1 MKKILVTGMKGQV
14 GFELMKTLAPLG
26 KVIGVDVNECDL
38 AQSAMID
45 ALLDRVKPDIII
57 NPAAYTA
64 VDKAESEPTVAHA
77 VNAQAP
83 KTLARQASRRNI
95 PIIHF
100 STDYIFDG
108 EKDGPYLEDDPA
120 NPKSVYGKTKWL
132 GEEAV
137 RSNAAKHVILRT
149 SWVFGAHGVNFLKTM
164 LKLSK
169 ERDKMSV
176 VSDQVGAPTSAR
188 LLAEVTA
195 EIVKQLLQEFSYRKY
210 GTYHLVAEGET
221 SWHGYAQVVVEKAIK
236 HGMAVKINPKD
247 IKPISSKEYPMPAP
261 RPSNS
266 RLDTTKVSTVFS
278 VSLHKWQDEV
288 EKVIKELVRVESDV
302 KS

>member
-1 MKKILVTGMKGQV
+1 MKKILLTGMKGQV

-64 VDKAESEPTVAHA
+64 VDKAESEPWVAHA

-221 SWHGYAQVVVEKAIK
+221 SWHGYAKYVVERANAMGLETKLD
-236 HGMAVKINPKD
+236 PKS
-247 IKPISSKEYPMPAP
+247 IKPIKTKDFPLPAP
-261 RPSNS
+261 RPANS
-266 RLDTTKVSTVFS
+266 RLDTTKVRETFGIT
-278 VSLHKWQDEV
+278 LPAWQSEV
-288 EKVIKELVRVESDV
+288 DHVLAELIS
-302 KS
+302 S

>member
-1 MKKILVTGMKGQV
+1 MKKILVTGNKGQV

-26 KVIGVDVNECDL
+26 KVIGVDIKECDL

-45 ALLDRVKPDIII
+45 ALLDRVKPDIIV

-77 VNAQAP
+77 INAQAP

-108 EKDGPYLEDDPA
+108 TKEEAYVEEDPA

-164 LKLSK
+164 LKLSQ
-169 ERDKMSV
+169 ERDKMSI
-176 VSDQVGAPTSAR
+176 VSDQFGAPTSAR
-188 LLAEVTA
+188 MLAEVTA

-210 GTYHLVAEGET
+210 GTYHLVADGET
-221 SWHGYAQVVVEKAIK
+221 SWYGYAKYVVEQANALGMETKLTPANIKAIK
-236 HGMAVKINPKD
+236 TKD
-247 IKPISSKEYPMPAP
+247 FPLPAP
-261 RPSNS
+261 RPANS
-266 RLDTTKVSTVFS
+266 RLDTTKVKETFGI
-278 VSLHKWQDEV
+278 SLPTWQSEV
-288 EKVIKELVRVESDV
+288 DRVLNELIKA
-302 KS
+302 

>member
-1 MKKILVTGMKGQV
+1 MKKILVTGMNGQV

-26 KVIGVDVNECDL
+26 KVIGVDVKDCDL

-45 ALLDRVKPDIII
+45 ALLDRVKPDIIV

-77 VNAQAP
+77 INAQAP

-108 EKDGPYLEDDPA
+108 TKEEPYVEDDTP

-137 RSNAAKHVILRT
+137 RQNAAKHVILRT

-169 ERDKMSV
+169 ERDKMSI
-176 VSDQVGAPTSAR
+176 VSDQIGAPTSAR
-188 LLAEVTA
+188 MLAEVTA

-210 GTYHLVAEGET
+210 GTYHLVADGET
-221 SWHGYAQVVVEKAIK
+221 SWYGYAKYVVEQANALGMETKLTPKNIKAIK
-236 HGMAVKINPKD
+236 TKD
-247 IKPISSKEYPMPAP
+247 FPLPAA
-261 RPSNS
+261 RPANS
-266 RLDTTKVSTVFS
+266 RLDTA
-278 VSLHKWQDEV
+278 
-288 EKVIKELVRVESDV
+288 KVIETFGVTLPTWQSEVDLVLSELI
-302 KS
+302 KA

>member
-108 EKDGPYLEDDPA
+108 TKDGSYLEDDTA

-176 VSDQVGAPTSAR
+176 VSDQFGAPTSAR
-188 LLAEVTA
+188 MLAEVTA
-195 EIVKQLLQEFSYRKY
+195 EIVRQLLQEFSYRKY

-221 SWHGYAQVVVEKAIK
+221 SWHGYAKYVVERANAMGLETKLD
-236 HGMAVKINPKD
+236 PKN
-247 IKPISSKEYPMPAP
+247 IKPIKTKEFPLPAP
-261 RPSNS
+261 RPANS
-266 RLDTTKVSTVFS
+266 RLDTTKVRETFGIT
-278 VSLHKWQDEV
+278 LPAWQSEV
-288 EKVIKELVRVESDV
+288 DHVLAELIS
-302 KS
+302 S

>member
-1 MKKILVTGMKGQV
+1 MKKILVTGNKGQV

-26 KVIGVDVNECDL
+26 KVIGVDIKECDL

-45 ALLDRVKPDIII
+45 ALLDRVKPDIIV
-57 NPAAYTA
+57 NPAAYTS

-77 VNAQAP
+77 INAQAP

-108 EKDGPYLEDDPA
+108 TKEEPYVEDDPA

-169 ERDKMSV
+169 ERDKMSI
-176 VSDQVGAPTSAR
+176 VSDQIGAPTSAR
-188 LLAEVTA
+188 MLAEVTA

-210 GTYHLVAEGET
+210 GTYHLVADGET
-221 SWHGYAQVVVEKAIK
+221 CWYGYAKYVVEQANALGMETKLDPKNIK
-236 HGMAVKINPKD
+236 SIKTKD
-247 IKPISSKEYPMPAP
+247 FPLPAA
-261 RPSNS
+261 RPANS
-266 RLDTTKVSTVFS
+266 RLDTTKVKETFGIT
-278 VSLHKWQDEV
+278 LPTWQSEV
-288 EKVIKELVRVESDV
+288 DLVLNELIKT
-302 KS
+302 

>member
-221 SWHGYAQVVVEKAIK
+221 SWHGYAKYVVERANAMGLETKLD
-236 HGMAVKINPKD
+236 PKS
-247 IKPISSKEYPMPAP
+247 IKPIKTKDVPLPAP
-261 RPSNS
+261 RPANS
-266 RLDTTKVSTVFS
+266 RLDTTKVRETFGIT
-278 VSLHKWQDEV
+278 LPAWQSEV
-288 EKVIKELVRVESDV
+288 DHVLAELIS
-302 KS
+302 S

>member
-108 EKDGPYLEDDPA
+108 TKDGSYLEDDPA

-169 ERDKMSV
+169 ERDKISV
-176 VSDQVGAPTSAR
+176 VSDQFGAPTSAR
-188 LLAEVTA
+188 MLAEVTA
-195 EIVKQLLQEFSYRKY
+195 EIVRQLLQEFSYRKY

-221 SWHGYAQVVVEKAIK
+221 SWHGYAKYVVERANAMGLETKLD
-236 HGMAVKINPKD
+236 PKN
-247 IKPISSKEYPMPAP
+247 IKPIKTKEFPLPAP
-261 RPSNS
+261 RPANS
-266 RLDTTKVSTVFS
+266 RLDTTKVRETFGIT
-278 VSLHKWQDEV
+278 LPAWQSEV
-288 EKVIKELVRVESDV
+288 DHVLAELIS
-302 KS
+302 S

>member
-1 MKKILVTGMKGQV
+1 MKKILVTGNKGQV

-26 KVIGVDVNECDL
+26 KVIGVDVKECDL

-45 ALLDRVKPDIII
+45 ALLDRVKPDIIV

-77 VNAQAP
+77 INAQAP
-83 KTLARQASRRNI
+83 KVLARQASRRNI

-108 EKDGPYLEDDPA
+108 TKEDPYMEDDPA
-120 NPKSVYGKTKWL
+120 SPRSVYGKTKWL

-137 RSNAAKHVILRT
+137 RSSAAKHVILRT
-149 SWVFGAHGVNFLKTM
+149 SWVFGAHGVNFLKTI
-164 LKLSK
+164 LKLSQ
-169 ERDKMSV
+169 ERDKMSI
-176 VSDQVGAPTSAR
+176 VSDQIGAPTSAR
-188 LLAEVTA
+188 MLAEVTA
-195 EIVKQLLQEFSYRKY
+195 EIVRQLLDEFSYRKY

-221 SWHGYAQVVVEKAIK
+221 SWHGYAKYVVEQANAL
-236 HGMAVKINPKD
+236 GMETKLTPQN
-247 IKPISSKEYPMPAP
+247 IKPIKTKDFPLPAP
-261 RPSNS
+261 RPANS
-266 RLDTTKVSTVFS
+266 RLDTTKVREVFGVALPS
-278 VSLHKWQDEV
+278 WQSEV
-288 EKVIKELVRVESDV
+288 DLVLGELISA

>member
-1 MKKILVTGMKGQV
+1 MKKILVTGMNGQV

-26 KVIGVDVNECDL
+26 KVIGVDVKECDL

-45 ALLDRVKPDIII
+45 ALLDRVKPDIIV

-77 VNAQAP
+77 INAQAP

-108 EKDGPYLEDDPA
+108 TKEESYVEDDTP

-137 RSNAAKHVILRT
+137 RQNAAKHVILRA

-169 ERDKMSV
+169 ERDKMSI
-176 VSDQVGAPTSAR
+176 VSDQIGAPTSAR
-188 LLAEVTA
+188 MLAEVTA

-210 GTYHLVAEGET
+210 GTYHLVADGET
-221 SWHGYAQVVVEKAIK
+221 SWYGYAKYVVEQANALGMETKLTPKNIKAIK
-236 HGMAVKINPKD
+236 TKD
-247 IKPISSKEYPMPAP
+247 FPLPAS
-261 RPSNS
+261 RPANS
-266 RLDTTKVSTVFS
+266 RLDTAKVKETFGVT
-278 VSLHKWQDEV
+278 LPTWQSEV
-288 EKVIKELVRVESDV
+288 DLVLSELIKA
-302 KS
+302 

>member
-1 MKKILVTGMKGQV
+1 MKKILVTGNRGQV

-26 KVIGVDVNECDL
+26 KVIGVDIKECDL

-45 ALLDRVKPDIII
+45 ALLDRVKPDIIV

-77 VNAQAP
+77 INAQAP

-108 EKDGPYLEDDPA
+108 TKEEPYVEDDPA

-169 ERDKMSV
+169 ERDKMSI
-176 VSDQVGAPTSAR
+176 VSDQIGAPTSAR
-188 LLAEVTA
+188 MLAEVTA

-210 GTYHLVAEGET
+210 GTYHLVADGET
-221 SWHGYAQVVVEKAIK
+221 SWYGYAKYVVEQANALGMETKLTPANIK
-236 HGMAVKINPKD
+236 VIKTKD
-247 IKPISSKEYPMPAP
+247 FPLPAA
-261 RPSNS
+261 RPANS
-266 RLDTTKVSTVFS
+266 RLDTTKIKAIFGI
-278 VSLHKWQDEV
+278 SLPTWQSEV
-288 EKVIKELVRVESDV
+288 DLVLHELIKA
-302 KS
+302 

>member
-1 MKKILVTGMKGQV
+1 MKKILVTGNKGQV

-26 KVIGVDVNECDL
+26 KVIGVDIKECDL

-45 ALLDRVKPDIII
+45 ALLDRVKPDIIV

-77 VNAQAP
+77 INAQAP

-100 STDYIFDG
+100 STDYVFDG
-108 EKDGPYLEDDPA
+108 TKEEPYVEDDQA

-169 ERDKMSV
+169 ERDKMSI
-176 VSDQVGAPTSAR
+176 VSDQIGAPTSAR
-188 LLAEVTA
+188 MLAEVTA

-210 GTYHLVAEGET
+210 GTYHLVADGET
-221 SWHGYAQVVVEKAIK
+221 SWYGYAKYVVEQANALGMETKLTPANINAIK
-236 HGMAVKINPKD
+236 TKD
-247 IKPISSKEYPMPAP
+247 FPLPAA
-261 RPSNS
+261 RPANS
-266 RLDTTKVSTVFS
+266 RLDSTKVKETFGI
-278 VSLHKWQDEV
+278 SLPTWQSEV
-288 EKVIKELVRVESDV
+288 GLVLNELIKS
-302 KS
+302 

>member
-1 MKKILVTGMKGQV
+1 MKKILVTGNKGQV

-26 KVIGVDVNECDL
+26 KVIGVDEKECDL

-45 ALLDRVKPDIII
+45 ALLDRVKPDIIM

-77 VNAQAP
+77 VNAHAA

-108 EKDGPYLEDDPA
+108 TKEEAYVEEDPA

-169 ERDKMSV
+169 ERDKVSV

-188 LLAEVTA
+188 LVAEVTA

-221 SWHGYAQVVVEKAIK
+221 SWYGFAKFVVEQANDL
-236 HGMAVKINPKD
+236 GMKTKLNPKNINPIKTKD
-247 IKPISSKEYPMPAP
+247 FPLPAA
-261 RPSNS
+261 RPANS
-266 RLDTTKVSTVFS
+266 RLDTTK
-278 VSLHKWQDEV
+278 
-288 EKVIKELVRVESDV
+288 IKETFGITLPTWQSEVDLVLGELI
-302 KS
+302 KA

>member
-1 MKKILVTGMKGQV
+1 MKKILVTGNKGQV

-26 KVIGVDVNECDL
+26 KVIGVDIKECDL

-45 ALLDRVKPDIII
+45 ALLDRVKPDIIV

-64 VDKAESEPTVAHA
+64 VDKAESEPIVAHA
-77 VNAQAP
+77 INAQAP

-108 EKDGPYLEDDPA
+108 TKEEAYVEEDPA

-169 ERDKMSV
+169 ERDKMSI
-176 VSDQVGAPTSAR
+176 VSDQIGAPTSAR
-188 LLAEVTA
+188 MLAEVTA

-210 GTYHLVAEGET
+210 GTYHLVADGET
-221 SWHGYAQVVVEKAIK
+221 SWYGYAKYVVEQANALGMETKLTPANIKAIK
-236 HGMAVKINPKD
+236 TKD
-247 IKPISSKEYPMPAP
+247 FPLSAARPA
-261 RPSNS
+261 NS
-266 RLDTTKVSTVFS
+266 RLDTTKVKETFGI
-278 VSLHKWQDEV
+278 SLPTWQSEV
-288 EKVIKELVRVESDV
+288 DLVLNELIKS
-302 KS
+302 

>member
-1 MKKILVTGMKGQV
+1 MNGQV

-26 KVIGVDVNECDL
+26 KVIGVDVKECDL

-45 ALLDRVKPDIII
+45 ALLDRVKPDIIV

-77 VNAQAP
+77 INAQAP
-83 KTLARQASRRNI
+83 KILARQASRRNI

-108 EKDGPYLEDDPA
+108 TKEEPYVEDDTP

-137 RSNAAKHVILRT
+137 RQNAAKHVILRT

-176 VSDQVGAPTSAR
+176 VSDQIGAPTSAR
-188 LLAEVTA
+188 MLAEVTA

-210 GTYHLVAEGET
+210 GTYHLVADGET
-221 SWHGYAQVVVEKAIK
+221 SWYDYAKYVVEQANALGMETKLTPKNIKAIK
-236 HGMAVKINPKD
+236 TKD
-247 IKPISSKEYPMPAP
+247 FPLPAA
-261 RPSNS
+261 RPANS
-266 RLDTTKVSTVFS
+266 RLDTAKVKETFGGT
-278 VSLHKWQDEV
+278 LPTWQSEV
-288 EKVIKELVRVESDV
+288 DRVLSELIKA
-302 KS
+302 

>member
-1 MKKILVTGMKGQV
+1 MKKILVTGMNGQV
-14 GFELMKTLAPLG
+14 GFELMKTLAHLG
-26 KVIGVDVNECDL
+26 KVIGVDVKECDL

-45 ALLDRVKPDIII
+45 ALLDRVKPDIIV

-77 VNAQAP
+77 INAQAP

-108 EKDGPYLEDDPA
+108 TKEESYVEDDTP

-137 RSNAAKHVILRT
+137 RQNAAKHVILRT

-169 ERDKMSV
+169 ERDKMSI
-176 VSDQVGAPTSAR
+176 VSDQIGAPTSAR
-188 LLAEVTA
+188 MLAEVTA

-210 GTYHLVAEGET
+210 GTYHLVADGET
-221 SWHGYAQVVVEKAIK
+221 SWYGYAKYVVEQANALGMETKLTPKNIKAIK
-236 HGMAVKINPKD
+236 TKD
-247 IKPISSKEYPMPAP
+247 FPLRAARPA
-261 RPSNS
+261 NS
-266 RLDTTKVSTVFS
+266 RLDTAKVKETFGVT
-278 VSLHKWQDEV
+278 LPTWQSEV
-288 EKVIKELVRVESDV
+288 DLVLSELIKA
-302 KS
+302 

>member
-1 MKKILVTGMKGQV
+1 MKKILVTGNKGQV

-26 KVIGVDVNECDL
+26 KVIGVDIKECDL

-45 ALLDRVKPDIII
+45 ALLDRVKPDIIV

-64 VDKAESEPTVAHA
+64 VDNAESEPTVAHA
-77 VNAQAP
+77 INAQAP

-108 EKDGPYLEDDPA
+108 TKEEAYVEEDQA
-120 NPKSVYGKTKWL
+120 NPKSVYGNTKWL

-169 ERDKMSV
+169 ERDKMSI

-188 LLAEVTA
+188 MLAEVTA
-195 EIVKQLLQEFSYRKY
+195 EIVKQLLHEFSYRKY
-210 GTYHLVAEGET
+210 GTYHLVADGET
-221 SWHGYAQVVVEKAIK
+221 SWYGYAKYVVERANVLGMETKLTAANIKAIK
-236 HGMAVKINPKD
+236 TKDFPLPAVR
-247 IKPISSKEYPMPAP
+247 PA
-261 RPSNS
+261 NS
-266 RLDTTKVSTVFS
+266 RLDNSKVKETFGI
-278 VSLHKWQDEV
+278 SLPTWQSEV
-288 EKVIKELVRVESDV
+288 DLVLNELIKT
-302 KS
+302 

>member
-1 MKKILVTGMKGQV
+1 MKKILVTGNKGQV

-26 KVIGVDVNECDL
+26 KVIGVDIKECDL

-45 ALLDRVKPDIII
+45 ALLDRVKPDIIV
-57 NPAAYTA
+57 NTAAYTA
-64 VDKAESEPTVAHA
+64 VDKAESEPTLAHA
-77 VNAQAP
+77 INAQAP

-108 EKDGPYLEDDPA
+108 TKEDAYFEEDSA
-120 NPKSVYGKTKWL
+120 NPQSVYGKTKWL

-149 SWVFGAHGVNFLKTM
+149 SWVFGAHGVNFLKTI

-169 ERDKMSV
+169 ERDKMSIV
-176 VSDQVGAPTSAR
+176 ADQVGAPTSAR
-188 LLAEVTA
+188 MLADVTA

-210 GTYHLVAEGET
+210 GTYHLVADGET
-221 SWHGYAQVVVEKAIK
+221 SWHGYAKYVVEQANALGMETKLDPKNIK
-236 HGMAVKINPKD
+236 SIKTKD
-247 IKPISSKEYPMPAP
+247 FPLPAA
-261 RPSNS
+261 RPANS
-266 RLDTTKVSTVFS
+266 RLDTTK
-278 VSLHKWQDEV
+278 
-288 EKVIKELVRVESDV
+288 IKETFGITLSTWQSEVDLVLNGLIRS
-302 KS
+302 

>member
-108 EKDGPYLEDDPA
+108 TKDGSYLEDDPA

-176 VSDQVGAPTSAR
+176 VSDQFGAPTSAR
-188 LLAEVTA
+188 MLAEVTA
-195 EIVKQLLQEFSYRKY
+195 EIVRQLLQEFSYRKY

-221 SWHGYAQVVVEKAIK
+221 SWHGYAKYVVERANAMGLETKLD
-236 HGMAVKINPKD
+236 PKN
-247 IKPISSKEYPMPAP
+247 IKPIKTKEFPLPAP
-261 RPSNS
+261 RPANS
-266 RLDTTKVSTVFS
+266 RLDTTKVRETFGIT
-278 VSLHKWQDEV
+278 LPAWQSEV
-288 EKVIKELVRVESDV
+288 DHVLAELIS
-302 KS
+302 S

>member
-1 MKKILVTGMKGQV
+1 
-14 GFELMKTLAPLG
+14 
-26 KVIGVDVNECDL
+26 
-38 AQSAMID
+38 MID
-45 ALLDRVKPDIII
+45 ALLDRVKPDIIV

-77 VNAQAP
+77 INAQAA

-100 STDYIFDG
+100 STDYVFDG
-108 EKDGPYLEDDPA
+108 TKEAPYVEDDPA

-137 RSNAAKHVILRT
+137 RNNAAKHVILRT

-169 ERDKMSV
+169 ERDKMSIV
-176 VSDQVGAPTSAR
+176 NDQIGAPTSAR
-188 LLAEVTA
+188 MLAEVTA

-210 GTYHLVAEGET
+210 GTYHLVADGET
-221 SWHGYAQVVVEKAIK
+221 SWYATPSTWLITQINWVWRLSWTLKLSNQLRL
-236 HGMAVKINPKD
+236 KIFR
-247 IKPISSKEYPMPAP
+247 Y
-261 RPSNS
+261 
-266 RLDTTKVSTVFS
+266 L
-278 VSLHKWQDEV
+278 L
-288 EKVIKELVRVESDV
+288 
-302 KS
+302 

>member
-1 MKKILVTGMKGQV
+1 MKKILVTGNKGQV

-26 KVIGVDVNECDL
+26 KVIGVDIKECDL

-45 ALLDRVKPDIII
+45 ALLDRVKPDIIV

-64 VDKAESEPTVAHA
+64 VDKAETEPTVAHA
-77 VNAQAP
+77 INAQAP

-108 EKDGPYLEDDPA
+108 TKEEAYVEEDPA

-176 VSDQVGAPTSAR
+176 VSDQIGAPTSAR
-188 LLAEVTA
+188 MLAEVTA
-195 EIVKQLLQEFSYRKY
+195 EIVKQILQEFSYRKY
-210 GTYHLVAEGET
+210 GTYHLVADGET
-221 SWHGYAQVVVEKAIK
+221 SWYGYAKYVVEQANALGMETKLDPKNIKAIK
-236 HGMAVKINPKD
+236 TKD
-247 IKPISSKEYPMPAP
+247 FPLPAA
-261 RPSNS
+261 RPGNS
-266 RLDTTKVSTVFS
+266 RLDTTKVKETFGIG
-278 VSLHKWQDEV
+278 LPTWQSEV
-288 EKVIKELVRVESDV
+288 DLVLNDLIKA
-302 KS
+302 